1 MHQLYKLNSHNS
13 AKMQKT
19 YTPKKQ
25 ALNDK
30 KWHLIDATDKVV
42 GKLAVKIADTL
53 RGKNKPI
60 FTPHLDCGDYVIVVN
75 ADKIRFSGAKLDQK
89 MYYSHS
95 GFKGG
100 IKAVPARKVLA
111 EKPTKII
118 EEAVKNML
126 PNNKLRKV
134 FMLKLKIFTGDT
146 HPHEAQ
152 NPTPL
157 EL

>member
-1 MHQLYKLNSHNS
+1 
-13 AKMQKT
+13 MQKT
-19 YTPKKQ
+19 FVPKTQ
-25 ALNDK
+25 DLNDK
-30 KWHLIDATDKVV
+30 KWFVIDAQDKIV

-60 FTPHLDCGDYVIVVN
+60 FTPHLDCGDYVIVIN
-75 ADKIRFSGAKLDQK
+75 AEKIKFTGAKLDQK

-95 GFKGG
+95 GYKGAL
-100 IKAVPARKVLA
+100 KAVPARKVLA

-126 PNNKLRKV
+126 PNNRLRNV
-134 FMLKLKIFTGDT
+134 FMKKLKVCEGEE
-146 HPHEAQ
+146 HHYEAQ
-152 NPTPL
+152 QPKTL